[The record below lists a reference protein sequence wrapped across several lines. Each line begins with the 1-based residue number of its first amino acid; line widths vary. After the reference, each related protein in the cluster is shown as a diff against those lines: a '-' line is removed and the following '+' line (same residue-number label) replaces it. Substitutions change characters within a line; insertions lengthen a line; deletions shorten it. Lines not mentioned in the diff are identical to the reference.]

1 VHPNGDVLTRLFTAL
16 ERHDHQSMA
25 ACYDEDATFSDIAF
39 DLNQRKRIHA
49 MWHMICEGDI
59 RTQFE
64 IVDVNERSAVVK
76 VTDDYTFRAT
86 GRKVHNVIR
95 SDFRFHK
102 GSIVHQHDDCD
113 ARKWAAM
120 AVGGVGGFLAGR
132 LPFVRRK
139 KARKTLEAFIARH
152 PEYK

>member
-1 VHPNGDVLTRLFTAL
+1 
-16 ERHDHQSMA
+16 
-25 ACYDEDATFSDIAF
+25 
-39 DLNQRKRIHA
+39 
-49 MWHMICEGDI
+49 
-59 RTQFE
+59 
-64 IVDVNERSAVVK
+64 
-76 VTDDYTFRAT
+76 VTDDYTFRST

-102 GSIVHQHDDCD
+102 SSIVHQQDDCD

-120 AVGGVGGFLAGR
+120 AVGGLGGFLAGR

-139 KARKTLEAFIARH
+139 KARKTLDAFIARH